1 MDEIRYICGRK
12 TADQAHS
19 EKYHQPF
26 LNWQWYFHG
35 YITSALYN
43 VLVIYIAW
51 GDAKDQG
58 DRIGRSKSSPPL
70 CMNYLSKVQVKA
82 KHLHLISNTS
92 LRLDNFFY
100 N

>member
-43 VLVIYIAW
+43 VLVICNAW

-58 DRIGRSKSSPPL
+58 DRIGRSKNPPL
-70 CMNYLSKVQVKA
+70 PYV
-82 KHLHLISNTS
+82 
-92 LRLDNFFY
+92 
-100 N
+100 

>member
-26 LNWQWYFHG
+26 LNWQWFFYG

-43 VLVIYIAW
+43 VLVIYNAW
-51 GDAKDQG
+51 GDVKDQG
-58 DRIGRSKSSPPL
+58 DRIGRSKNPPL
-70 CMNYLSKVQVKA
+70 PYV
-82 KHLHLISNTS
+82 
-92 LRLDNFFY
+92 
-100 N
+100 